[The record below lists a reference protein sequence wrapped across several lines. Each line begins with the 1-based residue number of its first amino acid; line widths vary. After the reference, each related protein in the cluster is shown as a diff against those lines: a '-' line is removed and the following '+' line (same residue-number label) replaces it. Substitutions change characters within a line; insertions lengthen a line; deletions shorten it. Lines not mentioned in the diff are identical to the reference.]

1 VRKNGKILAE
11 FAMYNWNT
19 NPQAFRSKEDKRA
32 WELTHLLDYGIG
44 NEKLDRKELETYW
57 SRIKY
62 TINPESRRLV
72 EFLLWGRL
80 YSLPTNTN
88 FWNAQPTPVSF

>member
-1 VRKNGKILAE
+1 
-11 FAMYNWNT
+11 MYNWNT

-32 WELTHLLDYGIG
+32 WELTQLLDYGVG
-44 NEKLDRKELETYW
+44 NEKLDRKELEIYW
-57 SRIKY
+57 PRIKY

-72 EFLLWGRL
+72 EFLLWGRQ

-88 FWNAQPTPVSF
+88 FWSAPLSQVEL